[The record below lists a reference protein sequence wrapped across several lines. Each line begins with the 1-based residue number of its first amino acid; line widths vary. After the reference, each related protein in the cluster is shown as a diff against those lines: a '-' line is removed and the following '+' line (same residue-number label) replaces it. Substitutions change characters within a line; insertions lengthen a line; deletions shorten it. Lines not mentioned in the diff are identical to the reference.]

1 MISHQRIHFLMILR
15 LGKVSNS
22 MKSIEIKPLVYIFF
36 LSFAFAAGFYID
48 GKNASVNNLSS
59 DQWNILPVCI
69 KLDHPDLYE
78 GDLFADNINDIDYYT
93 PFFISGVR
101 FFTRFSDDN
110 YIEGLNKLNFV
121 INFLYTFLWAL
132 FLYQIIRNLPV
143 TLLMTI
149 LIRGILWLPGYEL
162 WGAGALWTAL
172 PRTAFLALL
181 PLPLLLLLPIIKNK
195 YYHYAGG
202 FILGLISN
210 FHPISGIGMC
220 FSLGMTYLLYHWFVT
235 DEKKLHVLFRSIKV
249 GAFMVLGL
257 SPYIYIYFTEV
268 MANKPDDSLLF
279 KELLSLRIGEQFHQ
293 PLLALVKFTQLKWI
307 LFIMVPTLILGIIKR
322 KLPEEMQKI
331 FVFSLGLMLLT
342 LSFSLLTVPVEQWIR
357 KAGLDIHMSFQLIRN
372 VKYVMLP
379 VFVFYTLLIIFFIA
393 QLEHR
398 LQTVASWSLLSGFI
412 LVLLLARY
420 DPVSRLPLIGDDFV
434 RTTLPNAF
442 SIRKEITS
450 EDHDLDA
457 MFEWVNAN
465 TDQNSKFISPP
476 QLRTA
481 CRRSVVFDYKG
492 AAMLIE
498 GNPNKFVRWG
508 KSVIELRKCVDI
520 QCKID
525 LYKSWG
531 ADYLLIDEA
540 LIELQSQNRVGKWN
554 LYLL

>member
-1 MISHQRIHFLMILR
+1 
-15 LGKVSNS
+15 
-22 MKSIEIKPLVYIFF
+22 
-36 LSFAFAAGFYID
+36 
-48 GKNASVNNLSS
+48 
-59 DQWNILPVCI
+59 
-69 KLDHPDLYE
+69 
-78 GDLFADNINDIDYYT
+78 
-93 PFFISGVR
+93 
-101 FFTRFSDDN
+101 
-110 YIEGLNKLNFV
+110 
-121 INFLYTFLWAL
+121 
-132 FLYQIIRNLPV
+132 
-143 TLLMTI
+143 
-149 LIRGILWLPGYEL
+149 
-162 WGAGALWTAL
+162 
-172 PRTAFLALL
+172 
-181 PLPLLLLLPIIKNK
+181 
-195 YYHYAGG
+195 
-202 FILGLISN
+202 
-210 FHPISGIGMC
+210 
-220 FSLGMTYLLYHWFVT
+220 
-235 DEKKLHVLFRSIKV
+235 
-249 GAFMVLGL
+249 
-257 SPYIYIYFTEV
+257 
-268 MANKPDDSLLF
+268 
-279 KELLSLRIGEQFHQ
+279 
-293 PLLALVKFTQLKWI
+293 
-307 LFIMVPTLILGIIKR
+307 
-322 KLPEEMQKI
+322 
-331 FVFSLGLMLLT
+331 
-342 LSFSLLTVPVEQWIR
+342 
-357 KAGLDIHMSFQLIRN
+357 
-372 VKYVMLP
+372 
-379 VFVFYTLLIIFFIA
+379 
-393 QLEHR
+393 